1 MTMNPIEHTIEYL
14 DPVSP
19 NTDRKLFVPSV
30 SELTGKRI
38 AFVNNGW
45 LSFTRIG
52 QRMAQVLTQRFGIA
66 SFTTYAIPTSCAP
79 PSGLLEQIAGEA
91 DVAIVGMAN

>member
-1 MTMNPIEHTIEYL
+1 MTTSPTEPMLEYL

-19 NTDRKLFVPSV
+19 NTERKLFVPAV
-30 SELTGKRI
+30 SELAGKRI

-52 QRMAQVLTQRFGIA
+52 ERIAQVLKSRYGIE
-66 SFTTYAIPTSCAP
+66 SFTTYPIPTSCAP
-79 PSGLLEQIAGEA
+79 PPGLLESIAAQA
-91 DVAIVGMAN
+91 DAAIVGMAN